1 MLNDVKDYFRAELGL
16 PDEMIGEFV
25 DSFLVSF
32 DNSAADLRAILD
44 APEVDFL
51 AVRRATHTMKGFAQT
66 SGASDLLEASLALNA
81 SAHAADAAAC
91 RAGAQSILDLH
102 ARYRTEASANGG
114 ALHG

>member
-16 PDEMIGEFV
+16 PDEMIGEFI
-25 DSFLVSF
+25 DTFLLSF
-32 DNSAADLRAILD
+32 DNSAAELRAILD

-51 AVRRATHTMKGFAQT
+51 AVRRATHTIKGFAQT
-66 SGASDLLEASLALNA
+66 SGAADLLEAALALNA

-91 RAGAQSILDLH
+91 RDGAQAILDLH
-102 ARYRTEASANGG
+102 AHYRAEASANGG